1 MTLSAHQTTGVW
13 GQGPSRRRLFLLLA
27 LIAAPAQAATV
38 HPAVI
43 PAAEA
48 KGPVFDRPG
57 VVVAHGTRD
66 AISVM
71 TGDRMFNSGMYEAG
85 PGHAEW
91 KDKDY
96 GVDEF
101 MLFTK
106 GSVTLTSIDG
116 TVTKLGP
123 GDAVTIPAE
132 WRGTWD
138 TQGYTKYYVIRSRGK
153 PLE

>member
-1 MTLSAHQTTGVW
+1 MMVMA
-13 GQGPSRRRLFLLLA
+13 LL
-27 LIAAPAQAATV
+27 AAPAAPKAKPKPIVV
-38 HPAVI
+38 HPIVI
-43 PAAEA
+43 TAAEA

-57 VVVAHGTRD
+57 VVRHDGTRD
-66 AISVM
+66 AISLM
-71 TGDRMFNSGMYEAG
+71 TGDRRFNSGMYEAG

-106 GSVTLTSIDG
+106 GSVTLTSLDG
-116 TVTKLGP
+116 KVTVLKA
-123 GDAVTIPAE
+123 GDAVTLPAE

-138 TQGYTKYYVIRSRGK
+138 TKGYTKYYVIRSRGK

>member
-1 MTLSAHQTTGVW
+1 MMKLPFWIALGLATIPAAASAQV
-13 GQGPSRRRLFLLLA
+13 
-27 LIAAPAQAATV
+27 V
-38 HPAVI
+38 HPAKI

-48 KGPVFDRPG
+48 KGAIFNRKD
-57 VVVAHGTRD
+57 VVVTGKGAKQTRD
-66 AISVM
+66 VITVM
-71 TGDRMFNSGMYEAG
+71 TADKLFESGMYKAG
-85 PGHAEW
+85 PSHEEF

-101 MLFTK
+101 MLFVT

-116 TVTKLGP
+116 KVTRLGP
-123 GDAVTIPAE
+123 GDAVTVPAE

-138 TQGYTKYYVIRSRGK
+138 TKGYTKYYVIRSRGK

>member
-1 MTLSAHQTTGVW
+1 MRMIWVFLAMVVAAGV
-13 GQGPSRRRLFLLLA
+13 GA
-27 LIAAPAQAATV
+27 AAMAPAVV
-38 HPAVI
+38 HPSVI
-43 PAAEA
+43 TAAEA
-48 KGPVFDRPG
+48 RGAVFDRPG
-57 VVVAHGTRD
+57 VVRKHGSRD

-71 TGDRMFNSGMYEAG
+71 TGDRRFNSGMYEAG

-91 KDKDY
+91 KDKGY

-116 TVTKLGP
+116 QVTVLGP
-123 GDAVTIPAE
+123 GDAVTLPAE

-138 TQGYTKYYVIRSRGK
+138 TKGYTKYYVIRSRGK

>member
-1 MTLSAHQTTGVW
+1 M
-13 GQGPSRRRLFLLLA
+13 RMILA
-27 LIAAPAQAATV
+27 LLIVLPVPALAADAL
-38 HPAVI
+38 HPSVI
-43 PAAEA
+43 TAAEA
-48 KGPVFDRPG
+48 KGAVFDRKD
-57 VVVAHGTRD
+57 VVAHHGTRD

-71 TGDRMFNSGMYEAG
+71 TGDRLFNSGMYEAG

-116 TVTKLGP
+116 HVTTLGP
-123 GDAVTIPAE
+123 GDAVTLPAE

-138 TQGYTKYYVIRSRGK
+138 TKGYTKYYVIRSRGK

>member
-1 MTLSAHQTTGVW
+1 MRMIWAMVLMLPVPAMAAD
-13 GQGPSRRRLFLLLA
+13 A
-27 LIAAPAQAATV
+27 L

-43 PAAEA
+43 SAAEA
-48 KGPVFDRPG
+48 KGAVFDRKG
-57 VVVAHGTRD
+57 VVAAHGTRD

-71 TGDRMFNSGMYEAG
+71 TGDRLFNSGMYEAG

-116 TVTKLGP
+116 HVTTLGP
-123 GDAVTIPAE
+123 GDAVTLPAE

-138 TQGYTKYYVIRSRGK
+138 TKGYTKYYVIRSRGK

>member
-1 MTLSAHQTTGVW
+1 MKA
-13 GQGPSRRRLFLLLA
+13 LLLSMLLVATPA
-27 LIAAPAQAATV
+27 LAAEAL
-38 HPAVI
+38 HPAKI

-48 KGPVFDRPG
+48 QGAIFSRPG
-57 VVVAHGTRD
+57 MVAKGNTRD
-66 AISVM
+66 VITLM
-71 TGDRMFNSGMYEAG
+71 TADKQFESGMYEAG

-106 GSVTLTSIDG
+106 GSVTLTSLDG
-116 TVTKLGP
+116 HVTTLGP

-138 TQGYTKYYVIRSRGK
+138 TKGYTKYYVIRSRGEK
-153 PLE
+153 LE

>member
-1 MTLSAHQTTGVW
+1 MMRGL
-13 GQGPSRRRLFLLLA
+13 LLLA
-27 LIAAPAQAATV
+27 VLLPAPVLAKAL

-43 PAAEA
+43 TAAEA
-48 KGPVFDRPG
+48 KGPVFAMPG
-57 VVVAHGTRD
+57 VVSKDGTKD
-66 AISVM
+66 AIMLM
-71 TGDRMFNSGMYEAG
+71 TGDRKFESGMYEAG

-91 KDKDY
+91 KDKPY

-116 TVTKLGP
+116 HVTTLGP
-123 GDAVTIPAE
+123 GDAVTLPAE

-138 TQGYTKYYVIRSRGK
+138 TRGYTKYYVIRSRGK

>member
-1 MTLSAHQTTGVW
+1 MMLF
-13 GQGPSRRRLFLLLA
+13 RLPGTSLRGLRYGKIAFAA
-27 LIAAPAQAATV
+27 LVVAAPGHAAV
-38 HPAVI
+38 VQPAVI

-85 PGHAEW
+85 ASHAEW

-116 TVTKLGP
+116 TVTRLGP

-138 TQGYTKYYVIRSRGK
+138 TEGYTKYYVIRSRNK